1 MVGLHEGI
9 GTLVVIA
16 FLALTVVYI
25 LQLRGK
31 RIEWSRQLS
40 MAAGGLL
47 LLQYALGFILIGGDN
62 DVSPFHFLFALG
74 TIATVGLEHAMGRG
88 EGGGSPNLRMAA
100 AGAAGTTA
108 LALIAYAIGQSTA

>member
-1 MVGLHEGI
+1 MVRLHEGI

-16 FLALTVVYI
+16 FVALTVAYV

-40 MAAGGLL
+40 MVAGGLRL
-47 LLQYALGFILIGGDN
+47 IQYALGFILIGGDN
-62 DVSPFHFLFALG
+62 DVSPFHFVFALG
-74 TIATVGLEHAMGRG
+74 TIATVGLEHAMASGR
-88 EGGGSPNLRMAA
+88 EGGSPNLRLAA
-100 AGAAGTTA
+100 AAAAGTTA